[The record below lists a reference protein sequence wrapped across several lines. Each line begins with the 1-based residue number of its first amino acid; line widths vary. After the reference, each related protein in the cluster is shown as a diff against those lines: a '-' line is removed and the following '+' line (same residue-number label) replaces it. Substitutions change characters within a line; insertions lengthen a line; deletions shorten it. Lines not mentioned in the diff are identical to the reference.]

1 MFILVLVLV
10 VAGCSTSSTTPEDN
24 DRNEEESN
32 ELKVLNLNNQSEP
45 GSLHPAL
52 GQGTHDSWV
61 MEHAFEGLVKK
72 NAEGQIGPGMAERW
86 DTSDDGITWTFHL
99 KEGMKWSDGEPV
111 TAHDFEY
118 AWKYALKPETAADYA
133 YQLYYLANG
142 EQYNKGTAT
151 EDQVGVKAL
160 DELTLELKLAAATPF
175 FLDLT
180 THYTW
185 YPISK
190 KVQEAYPK

>member
-86 DTSDDGITWTFHL
+86 ETSDDGIT
-99 KEGMKWSDGEPV
+99 
-111 TAHDFEY
+111 
-118 AWKYALKPETAADYA
+118 
-133 YQLYYLANG
+133 
-142 EQYNKGTAT
+142 
-151 EDQVGVKAL
+151 
-160 DELTLELKLAAATPF
+160 
-175 FLDLT
+175 
-180 THYTW
+180 
-185 YPISK
+185 
-190 KVQEAYPK
+190 